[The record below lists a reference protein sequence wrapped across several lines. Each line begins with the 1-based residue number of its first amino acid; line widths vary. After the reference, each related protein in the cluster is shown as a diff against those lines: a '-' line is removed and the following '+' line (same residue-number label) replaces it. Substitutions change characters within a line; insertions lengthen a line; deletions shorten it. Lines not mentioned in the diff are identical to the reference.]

1 MIVRRLAR
9 PLLATIFISGGI
21 NTLRNPEAHTKAAD
35 AMLDKSGLA
44 VSQEQLPAD
53 LGTLVKVDG
62 AVKIG
67 AGLMLA
73 LGRFPRLSAL
83 LLAASL
89 VPTTLAGHRFWEY
102 DDENERAGQLI
113 HFEKN
118 VGLLGALL
126 LASVDTGGKPSLG
139 WRARRQAKKLRKQ
152 TKRVVAGARETVE
165 AA

>member
-21 NTLRNPEAHTKAAD
+21 NALRNPEPHTKAAD
-35 AMLDKSGLA
+35 KALDKSGLA

-53 LGTLVKVDG
+53 LGTIVKVDG

-89 VPTTLAGHRFWEY
+89 VPTTLVGHRFWEY

-152 TKRVVAGARETVE
+152 TKRAVAGARDAVE
-165 AA
+165 VA